1 MGPLGHLHV
10 ESGVVDQDQRVGR
23 EAGHVVAAFAHLAAD
38 RAQVAQDL
46 HDAEKRGFA
55 VVLGQV
61 RRAARG
67 GHAVAA
73 PEAEARFGIGGAQT
87 PHEVGAVQVARGF
100 AGDEVIVHV
109 RVFSRLL
116 S

>member
-46 HDAEKRGFA
+46 HDAEKRGA
-55 VVLGQV
+55 PLGS
-61 RRAARG
+61 
-67 GHAVAA
+67 HAVAA